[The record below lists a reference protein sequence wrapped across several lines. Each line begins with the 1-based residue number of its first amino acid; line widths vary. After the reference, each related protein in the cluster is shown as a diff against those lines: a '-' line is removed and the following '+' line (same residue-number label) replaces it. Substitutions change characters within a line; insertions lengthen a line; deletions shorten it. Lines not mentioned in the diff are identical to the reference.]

1 MSDSLSGSLSNFCS
15 IFGLVFS
22 FVTFFFQD
30 TIKTAITG
38 LNSNCGIW
46 IFYLFVF
53 FSFFPIVII
62 FYIVNVKSISIG
74 STYRF
79 DKKPERIELSVSEIK
94 KNNQE
99 KISITIFTKPNKILN
114 WFYWLSYKFIVQ
126 ISNPFGIIV
135 TYERNNSDFDEIKDQ
150 TTTNITLSK
159 KYEATGKRCF
169 ILYLKL
175 DSNSSFQGGD
185 NLIVNISIMPFTR
198 FDRLNRVFQKLG
210 YVCQL
215 DVPIKV

>member
-1 MSDSLSGSLSNFCS
+1 MSDSLSGPLSNFCS
-15 IFGLVFS
+15 IFGLAFS

-30 TIKTAITG
+30 TIKTIVIS
-38 LNSNCGIW
+38 LNSNYGIW
-46 IFYLFVF
+46 IFYVLVF
-53 FSFFPIVII
+53 ISFFPIVII
-62 FYIVNVKSISIG
+62 SYIANVKSISIG

-79 DKKPERIELSVSEIK
+79 DKKPERIELSVNEIK
-94 KNNQE
+94 KNNPE
-99 KISITIFTKPNKILN
+99 KVSITIFTKPNKILK
-114 WFYWLSYKFIVQ
+114 WFYLLSHKFIVQ
-126 ISNPFGIIV
+126 ISNPYGIIV
-135 TYERNNSDFDEIKDQ
+135 TYERNNSDFDVIKDQ

-159 KYEATGKRCF
+159 KSEAIGKRSL